1 MIKHNIGDN
10 KLIRQRFI
18 FLKKRKKE
26 KFLFWGFDIN
36 LDNSVNEF
44 AQNYLTNIKILNN
57 IEKYTMTKKLN
68 LIFLYINFFIQS
80 YVEKINVLKQTTIN
94 IHYNVVIINN
104 KRNQLIITL
113 LKGLEILKSFSTGY
127 IVNYL
132 GLFKKNL
139 RRKLSSFILQIKFL
153 LGLIDKFY
161 LRNFFIFNIIGTKKN
176 FFKWL
181 NFLKFKLVGLKVL
194 VYVYSPSIFN
204 NPIKIKKIKSIKKRL
219 KKKYLYQDVMI

>member
-1 MIKHNIGDN
+1 M
-10 KLIRQRFI
+10 
-18 FLKKRKKE
+18 
-26 KFLFWGFDIN
+26 
-36 LDNSVNEF
+36 
-44 AQNYLTNIKILNN
+44 TN
-57 IEKYTMTKKLN
+57 KLN
-68 LIFLYINFFIQS
+68 LLFLYINFFIQS

-94 IHYNVVIINN
+94 INYNVVIINN

-113 LKGLEILKSFSTGY
+113 LKELEILKSFSTGY

-161 LRNFFIFNIIGTKKN
+161 LRNFFIFNIVGTKKN

-181 NFLKFKLVGLKVL
+181 NFLKFKLIGLKVL
-194 VYVYSPSIFN
+194 IYVYSPSIFN